1 MEKMGHATANK
12 RSTTWGFRSVSFWLA
27 LVISVGI
34 IYIGI
39 NGILH
44 PDAAA
49 AGFGMPLQ
57 QASDFPFVR
66 IKAVRDIVSGFFLL
80 AFLLLKKPRETS
92 ILVFIATLIPIGDF
106 LLVLLTGD
114 QQPVHLAIHGGT
126 AIYMIIVGS
135 LLYWQS
141 SRDGQRDL
149 SSRSGWVQ

>member
-1 MEKMGHATANK
+1 MIHAIANR

-27 LVISVGI
+27 LIIGVGI

-49 AGFGMPLQ
+49 AGYGMPLH

-66 IKAVRDIVSGFFLL
+66 IKAVRDIVSGLFLF

-114 QQPVHLAIHGGT
+114 RQMVHLAIHGGT
-126 AIYMIIVGS
+126 AIYMLIVGC

-141 SRDGQRDL
+141 SRENQ
-149 SSRSGWVQ
+149 

>member
-1 MEKMGHATANK
+1 MVNVTANR
-12 RSTTWGFRSVSFWLA
+12 RSTSWGFRTVSFWLA

-49 AGFGMPLQ
+49 AGFGMGQPQ
-57 QASDFPFVR
+57 DSDLPFVR
-66 IKAVRDIVSGFFLL
+66 VKGVRDIVSGLLLL
-80 AFLLLKKPRETS
+80 AFLLRKKPRETS
-92 ILVFIATLIPIGDF
+92 IFVFIATLIPIGDF

-114 QQPVHLAIHGGT
+114 RQMEHLAIHSGT
-126 AIYMIIVGS
+126 AIYMLIVGS

-141 SRDGQRDL
+141 SRENHQDL
-149 SSRSGWVQ
+149 SSQPNSMQ